1 MENITNGT
9 TSFKNKL
16 LLTIICYLCYFYT
29 ANVVLVTGAV
39 MRPLSEYFD
48 DSNIGFAF
56 TFINVSMW
64 FAILIIGFLM
74 NRFSIKL
81 LLLVAVAIGI
91 ISSLLTSIFPSMFT
105 LKILLTCV
113 GITGGLFMAISSY
126 MIVHIYSDHKI
137 RAMNVIFTDFFFS
150 FGGALVPI
158 FAAYL
163 ITENFQWY
171 TIYSIL
177 QITAIAILLLTVFSD
192 FSILNRHT
200 TGIKSLNLN
209 LNFSLWNF
217 SLYCIAFSAF
227 LFLLAQI
234 TMTSYAQTYF
244 QEVLGWGII
253 DANKPLSYFWTAQS
267 IGLFISPLIT
277 RVVPLRLILPLFT
290 FVGLIAL
297 SCIVYIPDINIVLKA
312 AIIFGLF
319 NCYIYAGLLAYGT
332 FQMQNPPPT
341 LITTILLFGT
351 TGTAL
356 STTTGAF
363 INKFF
368 GLTTVMHAV
377 LIFYLISFILIVF
390 AAIYSKEN
398 IKSIT
403 H

>member
-1 MENITNGT
+1 
-9 TSFKNKL
+9 
-16 LLTIICYLCYFYT
+16 
-29 ANVVLVTGAV
+29 
-39 MRPLSEYFD
+39 MRPLSEYFG

-56 TFINVSMW
+56 TFINVAMW
-64 FAILIIGFLM
+64 FSILIIGFLM
-74 NRFSIKL
+74 NKFSIKL
-81 LLLVAVAIGI
+81 LLMVAVTIGV
-91 ISSLLTSIFPSMFT
+91 ISSLFTSVFPSIFT

-113 GITGGLFMAISSY
+113 GITGGLFMAIGSY

-150 FGGALVPI
+150 FGGALIPI

-163 ITENFQWY
+163 ITKNFQWY
-171 TIYSIL
+171 TVYSIL
-177 QITAIAILLLTVFSD
+177 QITAIAILLLTIFSD
-192 FSILNRHT
+192 FSILNRDT
-200 TGIKSLNLN
+200 TDTKNSKLN
-209 LNFSLWNF
+209 LNFSSWNF

-227 LFLLAQI
+227 LFLLAQLI
-234 TMTSYAQTYF
+234 MTSYAQTYF
-244 QEVLGWGII
+244 QEILGWGAI

-297 SCIVYIPDINIVLKA
+297 SCIIYIPDISTVLKSA
-312 AIIFGLF
+312 VIFGLF

-332 FQMQNPPPT
+332 FQMENPPPT

-368 GLTTVMHAV
+368 GLTTVMNAV
-377 LIFYLISFILIVF
+377 IIFYFISFMLIIF
-390 AAIYSKEN
+390 AVIYSKE
-398 IKSIT
+398 KRKLMA